1 MATEAEKLKRVSF
14 TMRPEY
20 IRKLSVLAE
29 NNSGASLSHE
39 IRRLIDE
46 EWERKHR
53 ANRANS

>member
-39 IRRLIDE
+39 VRRLIDE
-46 EWERKHR
+46 EWKRKHR
-53 ANRANS
+53 DTK